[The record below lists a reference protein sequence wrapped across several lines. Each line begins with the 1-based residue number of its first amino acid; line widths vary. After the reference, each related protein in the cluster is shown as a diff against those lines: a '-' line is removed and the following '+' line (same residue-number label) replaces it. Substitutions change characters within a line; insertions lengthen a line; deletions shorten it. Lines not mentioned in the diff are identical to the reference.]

1 MVTAEWDDAAPSS
14 KEIAQAIAWHLAAL
28 YGPPPPKGAACRE
41 GQVLIRVGEVQAA
54 LTVSGRTKLER
65 SRISDLGGSLG
76 VSITSPT
83 PPGMALHTRRT
94 AALVDLLQ
102 TSVVQ
107 RHGGRHHERSVA
119 LVLDLPAPPAL
130 IDGVKAWQPLQR
142 RRRMPQDATKRLQD
156 WDSWLARRLAATK
169 GAGLVAPPML
179 SIFRQNLLHI
189 LAEVGPVNQLK
200 LVAIASPARTTLQQ
214 ARRRRPD
221 WPVICRRLTTRW
233 FGPLIQSRLVR
244 SRAGPGDDIE
254 YELTQAGHVYVR
266 SLQQEAAGAA

>member
-76 VSITSPT
+76 VSITSPA
-83 PPGMALHTRRT
+83 PPGMALHTRRS

-130 IDGVKAWQPLQR
+130 IDGIKAWQPLQR

-156 WDSWLARRLAATK
+156 WDSWLAVAWRQPKAPAWSRRPCYRFSAKTCCISWPK
-169 GAGLVAPPML
+169 SGRSTSSSWWRSP
-179 SIFRQNLLHI
+179 RR
-189 LAEVGPVNQLK
+189 
-200 LVAIASPARTTLQQ
+200 PAR
-214 ARRRRPD
+214 R
-221 WPVICRRLTTRW
+221 C
-233 FGPLIQSRLVR
+233 SK
-244 SRAGPGDDIE
+244 PG
-254 YELTQAGHVYVR
+254 
-266 SLQQEAAGAA
+266 AAGRIGRLSAAG